1 MLGLRN
7 EFANFNRSADAKL
20 ELLRE
25 IIDRLGKGEKVD
37 VEKLL
42 GAGDEA
48 REKEWEEG
56 KWLSAPTTWD
66 PQDLTPY
73 TVYSSPRNRK

>member
-20 ELLRE
+20 DLLRE
-25 IIDRLGKGEKVD
+25 VIGRMQKGEKVD

-42 GAGDEA
+42 GAAGDEG
-48 REKEWEEG
+48 REREWEEG
-56 KWLSAPTTWD
+56 RLYLPISGP
-66 PQDLTPY
+66 
-73 TVYSSPRNRK
+73 

>member
-7 EFANFNRSADAKL
+7 DFANFNRSADAKM

-25 IIDRLGKGEKVD
+25 VIGRMEKGEKVD

-42 GAGDEA
+42 GAAGAGGAGEE
-48 REKEWEEG
+48 REWEEG
-56 KWLSAPTTWD
+56 KWLLS
-66 PQDLTPY
+66 
-73 TVYSSPRNRK
+73 VC